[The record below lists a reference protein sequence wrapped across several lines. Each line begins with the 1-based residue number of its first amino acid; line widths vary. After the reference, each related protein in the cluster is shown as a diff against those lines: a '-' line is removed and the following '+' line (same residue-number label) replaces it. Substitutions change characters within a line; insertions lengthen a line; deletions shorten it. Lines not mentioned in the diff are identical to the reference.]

1 MVVCG
6 PKYTRLASRVWARR
20 IHLRVV
26 LTADV
31 GATTRDRVSQ
41 HWAEMDAWQLVGN
54 MMSLAPT
61 SDLAFVVGDLSYATG
76 YLGKWE
82 TFMDAMEPL
91 CSIIPFMVA
100 QGNHEQD

>member
-1 MVVCG
+1 
-6 PKYTRLASRVWARR
+6 
-20 IHLRVV
+20 
-26 LTADV
+26 
-31 GATTRDRVSQ
+31 
-41 HWAEMDAWQLVGN
+41 MDAWQSVGN

-82 TFMDAMEPL
+82 TFMDAMKPL

-100 QGNHEQD
+100 QGNHEQG